1 MKTKKIKEDK
11 VTVFGRIKRKISDK
25 FYDLSVCIA
34 EKTKKK
40 KPKIVV
46 NTVASEKKKQTIFY
60 FALIALPFIHYL
72 IFYIGVNFN
81 SILLAFSE
89 YKDVNGQAQHVL
101 SGFSQFKAIFEN
113 LRYGDQL
120 RQMIGNSLIYYGV
133 HLIVGIP
140 LALFFS
146 FYIYKKYFFSEFF
159 RVMLFLPSIISSVVT
174 VFMYTN
180 MVEHGVVDTFYMF
193 GKEIPYPMGNP
204 NFQIYAVLIFNTIMG
219 FGTGV
224 LMYASA
230 MTRIPVSVVEYAELD
245 GVSPFKE
252 FIFITI
258 PLVFD
263 TISTFL
269 IVGIAGI
276 FTNQYNIYT
285 LFHVQAENNVASLG
299 YHLYVL
305 VNLGNSEANFTY
317 AAALGLLCTFVAV
330 PLTFA
335 MRWLLGKINPDVQ
348 Y

>member
-1 MKTKKIKEDK
+1 MKSKKIKEER

-25 FYDLSVCIA
+25 FYDLSVRIA
-34 EKTKKK
+34 EKTKTNRKK
-40 KPKIVV
+40 GS
-46 NTVASEKKKQTIFY
+46 NTVSSEKKKQAAFY
-60 FALIALPFIHYL
+60 YALIALPFLHYL

-81 SILLAFSE
+81 SILLAFKE
-89 YKDVNGQAQHVL
+89 YKDVNGQAQNVFGGL
-101 SGFSQFKAIFEN
+101 VQFESIFEN
-113 LRYGDQL
+113 LIYGDQL
-120 RQMIGNSLIYYGV
+120 RLMIGNSLIYYST

-140 LALFFS
+140 LALIFS
-146 FYIYKKYFFSEFF
+146 FYIYKKYYFSEFF

-180 MVEHGVVDTFYMF
+180 MVEHGVVDVFYLF
-193 GKEIPYPMGNP
+193 GKEIPYPLGNP
-204 NFQIYAVLIFNTIMG
+204 NFQIYAVIIFNTIMG

-230 MTRIPVSVVEYAELD
+230 MTRIPISVVEYAQLD
-245 GVSPFKE
+245 GVTPLKE
-252 FIFITI
+252 FIYITI

-285 LFHVQAENNVASLG
+285 LFHTQAGNNVASLG
-299 YHLYVL
+299 YHLYLL
-305 VNLGNSEANFTY
+305 VNLGSSEAQFPY
-317 AAALGLLCTFVAV
+317 AAALGLLCTLVAV

-335 MRWLLGKINPDVQ
+335 LRWLLGKINPNVQ